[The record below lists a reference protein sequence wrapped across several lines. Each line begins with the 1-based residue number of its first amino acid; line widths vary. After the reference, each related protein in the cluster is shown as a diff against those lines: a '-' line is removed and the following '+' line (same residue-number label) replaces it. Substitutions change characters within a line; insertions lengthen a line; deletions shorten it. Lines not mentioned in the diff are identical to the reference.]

1 MRGYRGVVI
10 VEPIARGSVADE
22 VFSQISRQI
31 LDHTIGVGEALPSE
45 RKLAEAFGVSRPVV
59 REALRKLE
67 QAGLITVRQ
76 GDATS
81 VRDFRRH
88 AGPEL
93 LPLLI
98 APGGRPDSA
107 VIGSVLEARQAIGAE
122 VAALAARRY
131 DRSEAGIELDSLVD
145 QLATQAD
152 SVEKQ
157 RIALHFWER
166 IVDAADALA
175 YRLIFNS
182 LRNVYEPA
190 MAALAAVMMTEIG
203 RTDLYRELVAAIV
216 AGDETAARNQASVLL
231 CCGTTAFADVLTAV
245 DSM

>member
-1 MRGYRGVVI
+1 MTFSVGKVI
-10 VEPIARGSVADE
+10 VEPIARASVADE
-22 VFSQISRQI
+22 VFGQISRQI
-31 LDHTIGVGEALPSE
+31 LDETIGVGQALPSE

-67 QAGLITVRQ
+67 QAGLVSVRQ

-98 APGGRPDSA
+98 APGGQPDPA
-107 VIGSVLEARQAIGAE
+107 VIGSVLEARQLIGVE
-122 VAALAARRY
+122 VAGLAARRGGHGGELGRAIE
-131 DRSEAGIELDSLVD
+131 DLAAEADPI
-145 QLATQAD
+145 
-152 SVEKQ
+152 EKQ
-157 RIALHFWER
+157 RIALRFWEQ
-166 IVDAADALA
+166 IVDAADSLV

-190 MAALAAVMMTEIG
+190 MVALSTVMMAEIG
-203 RTDLYRELVAAIV
+203 RTELYRQLCSAVV
-216 AGDETAARNQASVLL
+216 GGDETAARRHANTLL
-231 CCGTTAFADVLTAV
+231 DCGTTAFAGVLAAV
-245 DSM
+245 KAAE